1 MYFTSLGSQKH
12 AWRFEH
18 VRHVSQTLNTIIFIN
33 IHIKVAKIICVHSL
47 VCLFFSFHG
56 HNPDSIFLVLRKAL
70 LLKAI

>member
-33 IHIKVAKIICVHSL
+33 IHIKVAKIIYVSIRWS
-47 VCLFFSFHG
+47 VYFFLFMVIILILYFWF
-56 HNPDSIFLVLRKAL
+56 
-70 LLKAI
+70 